1 MIKLIYTGL
10 ISLILSSTAYAQLK
24 VTDWMSKTGPLYP
37 HSAIIEGETEIGI
50 VDVQQSKSEA
60 LRLIADVL
68 EKGKE
73 VKWIYV
79 THPHLDHFAG
89 ANYFKIFFPKAKFYS
104 VKGANEEMVHQ
115 VKTRRLP
122 LGQSTPG
129 GANNLPE
136 TAPNYFLTLKD
147 KETLSLNN
155 QKVEILYG
163 KGDHPFSSIVWIP
176 SAKTIVAG
184 DVIFNQIHAFFGDHN
199 DIDAW
204 INLVERAKALNP
216 EVVIAG
222 HSKTPN
228 PSGIIVAE
236 QLQWLKDL
244 KQAMKTNDTWQ
255 YVKEQMVSKYP
266 TWGNDFIFEFSYGVR
281 KK

>member
-1 MIKLIYTGL
+1 MNKLFLVGFVF
-10 ISLILSSTAYAQLK
+10 LSTLVNAQLK
-24 VTDWMSKTGPLYP
+24 VTDWMSKTGPLFP
-37 HSAIIEGETEIGI
+37 HSAIIEGDTEIGI

-104 VKGANEEMVHQ
+104 IQGANEEMTYQ

-122 LGQSTPG
+122 LGQGTPG

-136 TAPNYFLTLKD
+136 EAPNYFLTVKDNEILKI
-147 KETLSLNN
+147 NGQN
-155 QKVEILYG
+155 VEIFAG
-163 KGDHPFSSIVWIP
+163 KGDHPLSSIVWVP
-176 SAKTIVAG
+176 SAKTIIAG

-204 INLVERAKALNP
+204 IKLVERANEKKP
-216 EVVIAG
+216 EVVVAA
-222 HSKTPN
+222 HSKTAN
-228 PSGIIVAE
+228 PSGTIVEE

-244 KQAMKTNDTWQ
+244 KKAMGENDTWQ
-255 YVKEQMVSKYP
+255 YVKSELTKKYP